1 MVEIEEIK
9 TTDEV
14 LHIFLDDLKEEA
26 REDVL
31 KFLNI
36 GTDYD
41 FASLPILSIS
51 KNALHNLK
59 AL

>member
-14 LHIFLDDLKEEA
+14 LYIFLDDLKEEA

-41 FASLPILSIS
+41 FVGLPILSIS

>member
-41 FASLPILSIS
+41 FVGLPILSIS